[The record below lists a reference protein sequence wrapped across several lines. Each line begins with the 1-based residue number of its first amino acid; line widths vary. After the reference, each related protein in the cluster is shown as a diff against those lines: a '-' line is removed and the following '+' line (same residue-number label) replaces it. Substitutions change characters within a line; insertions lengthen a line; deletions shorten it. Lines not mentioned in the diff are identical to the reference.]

1 LSPGGVGGQQLGHVG
16 LGPAGGSLV
25 EELGG
30 AKAHQAGRLDVDV
43 RARDRELHTLIL
55 ADRAAE
61 HLALAGSPDGPVD
74 EPAAVAH
81 ALGRDQDPLG
91 VQAVQQVAEPLA
103 LLAD

>member
-1 LSPGGVGGQQLGHVG
+1 
-16 LGPAGGSLV
+16 
-25 EELGG
+25 
-30 AKAHQAGRLDVDV
+30 
-43 RARDRELHTLIL
+43 LIL
-55 ADRAAE
+55 ANRAAE
-61 HLALAGSPDGPVD
+61 HLALPGSPDGPVD